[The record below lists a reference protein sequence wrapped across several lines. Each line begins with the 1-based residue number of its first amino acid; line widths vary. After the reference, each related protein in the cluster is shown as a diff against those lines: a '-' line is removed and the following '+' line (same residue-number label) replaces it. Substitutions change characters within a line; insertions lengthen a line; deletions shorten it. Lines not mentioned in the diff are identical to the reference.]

1 MLYPKGCGL
10 FCQATLDT
18 ILKHP
23 DCLFYLPVGF
33 TIANGDV
40 VVDNTQPSTELCK
53 AAHKLGIIIHPD
65 IVWPALTGNQ
75 VIIQELN
82 SPPAM

>member
-1 MLYPKGCGL
+1 MLHNYLAIRL
-10 FCQATLDT
+10 FNYLASPLSTE
-18 ILKHP
+18 
-23 DCLFYLPVGF
+23 CLFYLPVGF
-33 TIANGDV
+33 TIANGDM

-65 IVWPALTGNQ
+65 IVWPDLTGNQ